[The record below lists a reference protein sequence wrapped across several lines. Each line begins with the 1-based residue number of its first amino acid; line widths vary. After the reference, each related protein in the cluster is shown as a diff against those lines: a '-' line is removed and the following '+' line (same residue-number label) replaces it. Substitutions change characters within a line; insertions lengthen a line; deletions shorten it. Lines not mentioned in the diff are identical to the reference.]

1 MDKKTGNIKMEDLAR
16 LSGKSVATVSRTFR
30 KPEMVKQQTRD
41 RIMSFAKKHN
51 YIYDAT
57 AGDLSR
63 NHSTVFGVL
72 VPTTNRSLFGNS
84 ILGIQEKT
92 AERGYSVIIGNTK
105 YDKNVEEN
113 LLKMFQQR
121 RVAGLI
127 ITGFSMGNE
136 DLVNSLVNSGIACVV
151 IWEKLSIS
159 NISYVG
165 FDNSAA
171 AYSMM
176 EYLIYLNHRRVGL
189 IVGPFSKMQ
198 RTKKRHDGYLAA
210 LDNHGIAYDSS
221 LVVECNL
228 DFIEGKYAAIKLM
241 SLAKPPTAIFAASD
255 TLAIGALAGI
265 KECGLN
271 VPQDVSLAGFD
282 DIDFAAYCDPP
293 LTTIRIPAYEMG
305 QLAVAIILKKLE
317 KKEIG
322 VRQYCLDTEL
332 IIRKSCMEL
341 KK

>member
-1 MDKKTGNIKMEDLAR
+1 MEDLAR

-30 KPEMVKQQTRD
+30 NPEMVKQQTRD

-51 YIYDAT
+51 YIYDAI

-63 NHSTVFGVL
+63 NHSTIFGVL
-72 VPTTNRSLFGNS
+72 VPTTSRSLFGNS
-84 ILGIQEKT
+84 ILGIQDKT

-105 YDKNVEEN
+105 YDKDIEEY

-127 ITGFSMGNE
+127 LTGFSMGNE
-136 DLVNSLVNSGIACVV
+136 DLVNSLVEKGIACVV
-151 IWEKLSIS
+151 IWEKLSGS

-165 FDNSAA
+165 FDNYES
-171 AYSMM
+171 AYSMT

-189 IVGPFSKMQ
+189 IVGPFSRMR
-198 RTKKRHDGYLAA
+198 RTKKRLDGYRAA
-210 LDNHGIAYDSS
+210 LNDHGIAYDDG

-228 DFIEGKYAAIKLM
+228 TLVEGKYAAIKLM
-241 SLAKPPTAIFAASD
+241 SLSTPPTAIFAASD
-255 TLAIGALAGI
+255 TLAIGALTGI
-265 KECGLN
+265 KECGYK
-271 VPQDVSLAGFD
+271 VPEDVSLAGFD

-305 QLAVAIILKKLE
+305 QLAVTMILKKLE
-317 KKEIG
+317 KNEIG

-332 IIRKSCMEL
+332 IIRKSCAAP